1 MEIKTQNELAALILG
16 VSLGH
21 DLSMVIESIT
31 GGDVCFSDL
40 EVARVT
46 VDRSGHIEA
55 VTDNIRDHLAIMG
68 AISEAQREASE
79 TWQAWE
85 KEGAKNA

>member
-1 MEIKTQNELAALILG
+1 MEIKTENELAALILG

-21 DLSMVIESIT
+21 DLSMLLESIID
-31 GGDVCFSDL
+31 GDVCFSDF
-40 EVARVT
+40 EVAGVT
-46 VDRSGHIEA
+46 VNRSGHIEA

-68 AISEAQREASE
+68 AISEAQREASK

-85 KEGAKNA
+85 KGGAKNA